1 MPKAFDFS
9 QTAKAAH
16 TGIQHGVSPVTDL
29 GKWKATHSRPAV
41 IDALRWHEAAE
52 KIARA
57 NFDAWLTLTFIWP
70 RVLLRT
76 VMGV

>member
-1 MPKAFDFS
+1 MLAPVAHLGEWE
-9 QTAKAAH
+9 AA
-16 TGIQHGVSPVTDL
+16 
-29 GKWKATHSRPAV
+29 HSRPAV
-41 IDALRWHEAAE
+41 IDALRWNEAAE

-57 NFDAWLTLTFIWP
+57 NINAWLTLTFIWP